1 MDMKIDKKIF
11 LYLGAAVL
19 FLILAYAFVP
29 QVLGGKIVDQSDISG
44 YVGMSHEMNEW
55 NKANPD
61 DPTAWSNS
69 MFGGMPTTVI
79 AAPGRGDWTQPVYD
93 LLTLGKRPAT
103 WLFAS
108 MLGAFLLM
116 LSLGISLP
124 VAIGGAI
131 AVTFCAYNLQIIQV
145 GHNTKMQAIAFMP
158 WALAGLISCY
168 RWALSKCGKWLPKTV
183 LAAVLFGFGIALQV
197 KANHQQITYYLAI
210 MVLVYAVAVLVWL
223 LCDAERRKD
232 LGRFFAASACLLVF
246 GLAGI
251 ATNANKLIPIYKY
264 TPHSMRGG
272 SELVSEKSGDGGE
285 GLSLD
290 YATAWSYGWEELPN
304 MMIPNFNGGSSAAAV
319 NPEKSATIEILRQAG
334 QSNLKEVAKNLP
346 MYWGPQPFTAGPMY
360 MGAITVFLFILG
372 LMFCEGKEK
381 WWVVACTVLFILL
394 SLGSHFM
401 GFTKFWYDHI
411 PFYNKFRTVS
421 MGLVALQ
428 VTLPVL
434 GFMALDSVV
443 RNAEVAERFKKKGWI
458 ALAITAGFCALV
470 FLIPSLAGNF
480 FSQSDASQPEVLI
493 TAFMKDRVML
503 LRNDALRS
511 MLLILAAFG
520 LIYWGTMIPSSA
532 KESFRTHPEM
542 GEKRRR
548 TASILVCLLVL
559 LDLFPVAKRYLNSDD
574 FVTPKNFNSQFDK
587 RPVDEMILND
597 EDPSYR
603 VLDLSVNVFN
613 DSHPSYWHKNI
624 GGYSPAKLQRYQDLI
639 DRHLTAECNAIY
651 SEIAEAT
658 TIQEAFEMI
667 GYHPALSM
675 LNTRYIILGADN
687 APLVYPY
694 GLGNAWFVNSLRR
707 PADKNEEID
716 LLDDV
721 DLETTAIIAD
731 DFAWAQD
738 KLKAT
743 PADTTASIEL
753 TYYAPNELRYSYSSE
768 KESAA
773 IFSEVYYPEGWHL
786 WLADGGIRGE
796 EIPLFRAD
804 WLLRGAFL
812 PAGNHELVMR
822 FEPESY
828 VTSARI
834 SRCGSILLILALLG
848 SAAAAFMTARKKE
861 E

>member
-1 MDMKIDKKIF
+1 MDMKIDKKI
-11 LYLGAAVL
+11 LYYIGTVVL

-44 YVGMSHEMNEW
+44 YVGMAREMNEW
-55 NKANPD
+55 NSVHPD
-61 DPTAWSNS
+61 DPAAWSDS

-79 AAPGRGDWTQPVYD
+79 SAPRSGDWTQPIYD
-93 LLTLGKRPAT
+93 FLNMGKRPAT
-103 WLFAS
+103 WLFVS

-116 LSLGISLP
+116 LSLGVSLP

-158 WALAGLISCY
+158 WALAGLITCY
-168 RWALSKCGKWLPKTV
+168 RWALSKCGRWLPKTI
-183 LAAVLFGFGIALQV
+183 LAAVLFGFGIAFQV

-210 MVLVYAVAVLVWL
+210 MVLLYAVAVLVWL
-223 LCDAERRKD
+223 LCDAERRKG

-272 SELVSEKSGDGGE
+272 SELVSENATDGGE
-285 GLSLD
+285 GLSID

-319 NPEKSATIEILRQAG
+319 KPEKSATIEVLRQAG

-360 MGAITVFLFILG
+360 MGAITIFLFILG
-372 LMFCEGKEK
+372 LMFCKGKEK
-381 WWVVACTVLFILL
+381 WWVLVCTVLFILL
-394 SLGSHFM
+394 SLGSHLI
-401 GFTKFWYDHI
+401 GFTKFWYDNV

-428 VTLPVL
+428 IVLPVL
-434 GFMALDSVV
+434 GFMALDSIV
-443 RNAEVAERFKKKGWI
+443 RRPDTAEAFKKKGWI

-480 FSQSDASQPEVLI
+480 FSLSDARQPEVLI

-520 LIYWGTMIPSSA
+520 VIYWGAMIPSSA
-532 KESFRTHPEM
+532 KETFRTHPDM
-542 GEKRRR
+542 GERRRR
-548 TASILVCLLVL
+548 TSSILVCLLVL
-559 LDLFPVAKRYLNSDD
+559 LDLFPVAKRYLNADD
-574 FVTPKNFNSQFDK
+574 FVTPKNFTSQFDK
-587 RPVDEMILND
+587 RPVDELILGD

-603 VLDLSVNVFN
+603 VLDLTVNVFN

-639 DRHLTAECNAIY
+639 DRHLAGECNAIF
-651 SEIAEAT
+651 SEISGAS
-658 TIQEAFEMI
+658 TIQEASEQV

-675 LNTRYIILGADN
+675 LNTRYIVLGAEN
-687 APLVYPY
+687 PPLVYPY
-694 GLGNAWFVNSLRR
+694 GLGNAWFVNSLCR
-707 PADKNEEID
+707 PKDKNEEID
-716 LLDDV
+716 LIDDV

-731 DFAWAQD
+731 DFAWAQE
-738 KLKAT
+738 KLNAT

-753 TYYAPNELRYSYSSE
+753 TYYAPNELHYSYTSE
-768 KESAA
+768 KEAA
-773 IFSEVYYPEGWHL
+773 TIFSEVYYPEGWHL
-786 WLADGGIRGE
+786 WLSDGGVRGE

-804 WLLRGAFL
+804 WILRGAFL
-812 PAGNHELVMR
+812 PAGSHEIVMR

-828 VTSARI
+828 KMSSMI
-834 SRCGSILLILALLG
+834 SGCGSILLILALLG
-848 SAAAAFMTARKKE
+848 SAATILAIRKKDD
-861 E
+861 